1 LSPEKGQRKQV
12 EKPAAIKKEKKQT
25 SSKNIPLYMKKLA
38 TQMKP

>member
-1 LSPEKGQRKQV
+1 MGKRPTQQV
-12 EKPAAIKKEKKQT
+12 ESLQLSKEKKQT